1 MHHRKSIKRHYRAS
15 PLYFMVWLSVVAWCS
30 AYAQVPITSLATVRA
45 LPLECAKEK
54 RAVELDATVTYH
66 DLLLKDKGIYVH
78 DGHDGIYMRVSTNHV
93 KGFSLAPGSRL
104 RIRAQTDAGSFIPV
118 INCQSVENKGLGPL
132 PEAIAVKPDNLF
144 LPTLDAQWVKVA
156 GLIVGTEQIV
166 DGQFVFVMQVYGWT
180 VKLLMPVSERL
191 LREAPNLMQR
201 RVTFEGV
208 AATVFNDQK
217 QMTGRFFF
225 IPALKFIRLD
235 KSVPLPVSVVVSDV
249 DQLLKS
255 DATMESRVR
264 VQGVITHATKSMLYL
279 RGKGGSIRM
288 FVTTRGDFSPGDRV
302 EAEGY
307 AIVAPFRPELRATDV
322 KLLGKESIPAPILLH
337 KQGKELTNL
346 QAELI
351 DVVAEYLGHRDNPEA
366 TVLQCRTGEQFF
378 EAVLP
383 KSVVTS
389 QDWVP
394 GSTLRLT
401 GICELTT
408 IRPLPRT
415 QWVDGFRLHLRSAD
429 DLTVLDRPSWWTTS
443 RLLAVL
449 GVVAGLGLAALV
461 WGWMLRKRVVAQTA
475 IIGAQLQ
482 RDAILGERQR
492 LARDFHDTL
501 EQDLTGIAIQ
511 LDNVDGR
518 FESSPGKAREALQ
531 LARKMLRYCREEVRT
546 SISDLRCVLLEH
558 GGLESALREA
568 LPPLV
573 TASNTAFIF
582 NVLGTPFR
590 IDSAV
595 ENHLLRMAREA
606 VTNAVRHSNATHI
619 DVELAFT
626 SQSVRLSVVD
636 DGQGFDASTRP
647 PRGHFGLIG
656 LHERAKKIGAAL
668 QIESALGSGTTV
680 RVTVAEERLRRTE
693 GGGRTR

>member
-1 MHHRKSIKRHYRAS
+1 MLALVCGY
-15 PLYFMVWLSVVAWCS
+15 
-30 AYAQVPITSLATVRA
+30 AYSQEPITSIATVRA
-45 LPLECAKEK
+45 LPMERAREK
-54 RAVELDATVTYH
+54 RSVELEATVTYH

-78 DGHDGIYMRVSTNHV
+78 DGHDGIYMRISTNHV
-93 KGFSLAPGSRL
+93 RGISLMPGSRL

-118 INCQSVENKGLGPL
+118 VNCQSVENKGIAPL
-132 PEAIAVKPDNLF
+132 PDAMVVKPDNLF

-180 VKLLMPVSERL
+180 VKLLMPVSEEL

-208 AATVFNDQK
+208 AATVFNAQK

-225 IPALKFIRLD
+225 IPSLAFIRLD
-235 KSVPLPVSVVVSDV
+235 KEVPLPLSVVVSDV
-249 DQLLKS
+249 DQLLHS
-255 DATMESRVR
+255 DVTMESRVR

-288 FVTTRGDFSPGDRV
+288 FVATRGDFSPGDRV

-307 AIVAPFRPELRATDV
+307 AFVAPFRPELRATDV
-322 KLLGKESIPAPILLH
+322 KLLGKEAIPAPILFR
-337 KQGKELTNL
+337 KQEKELANL
-346 QAELI
+346 QAELMV
-351 DVVAEYLGHRDNPEA
+351 VVAEYLGHRDNPEA
-366 TVLQCRTGEQFF
+366 TVLQCRAGEQFF
-378 EAVLP
+378 EALLP
-383 KSVVTS
+383 KSVLLPR
-389 QDWVP
+389 DWVP

-408 IRPLPRT
+408 IHPLPRT

-429 DLTVLDRPSWWTTS
+429 DLVVLDRPSWWTAG

-449 GVVAGLGLAALV
+449 GVVAGLALAALA
-461 WGWMLRKRVVAQTA
+461 WGWMLRKRVLSQTA
-475 IIGAQLQ
+475 IIGTQLQ
-482 RDAILGERQR
+482 RDAVLGERQR

-501 EQDLTGIAIQ
+501 EQELTGIAIQ

-531 LARKMLRYCREEVRT
+531 LARQMLRYCREEVRT

-568 LPPLV
+568 LSAIV
-573 TASNTAFIF
+573 DTSSAAFTF
-582 NVLGTPFR
+582 NVSGTPFR
-590 IDSAV
+590 IDSAI

-606 VTNAVRHSNATHI
+606 VTNAVRHSAAAHI
-619 DVELAFT
+619 IAELTF
-626 SQSVRLSVVD
+626 SPRSVCLSISD
-636 DGQGFDASTRP
+636 DGQGFDATLRP
-647 PRGHFGLIG
+647 PRGHFGLMG
-656 LHERAKKIGAAL
+656 MHERAKKIGASL
-668 QIESALGSGTTV
+668 QLESKPGAGTTV
-680 RVTVAEERLRRTE
+680 RVTVSEERLHRAE
-693 GGGRTR
+693 DGGMK